1 MAMTTLFNNWDIVA
15 KGWYLVTA
23 SKTISQATVQ
33 SFTICG
39 QRIALFRGSDG
50 QVRALDAYCPHMG
63 TDLGI
68 GSVDGNQ
75 VRCFFHHWA
84 FDGNGQCQDIPCQD
98 HVPPGTAVQAYA
110 TEEKYGFIWVYP
122 DKVAPRPVAEFD
134 ELNGEALAV
143 VADAPLT
150 RQCHHH
156 ICMINGIDVQHLQ
169 TVHHLPV
176 DLSLSLQQDG
186 EHIDFTLSGEFL
198 DTNWRERLGRIIL
211 GPRYAYSMRYA
222 HGCLGL
228 LTMMQEVRWIPKLHM
243 LYAYRPTEAGETF
256 IQPIYVTKK
265 RPGLWGWIVTHLLLW
280 LTRLSYYVLRGE
292 DGKIYDNIR
301 FSTERLLP
309 VDEPIARYVRYV
321 NSLVPSR
328 WSRRSPAVSL
338 SEETLS
344 SEATSSDP
352 ISSEKEALNG
362 EHKRGRTT
370 DLDLCASSAPQG
382 DPERVSKTGQ
392 RE

>member
-1 MAMTTLFNNWDIVA
+1 MTTLFNNWDIVA
-15 KGWYLVTA
+15 KGWYLVAA
-23 SKTISQATVQ
+23 SKDIPTETVK

-39 QRIALFRGSDG
+39 QRIAVFRGADG

-84 FDGNGQCQDIPCQD
+84 FNGSGECQDIPCQS
-98 HVPPGTAVQAYA
+98 HIPPSTQIQSYA
-110 TEEKYGFIWVYP
+110 TEEKYGFIWIYP
-122 DKVAPRPVAEFD
+122 DNVAPTTVAEFD
-134 ELNGEALAV
+134 ELQGEELAV
-143 VADAPLT
+143 IADRPLT

-176 DLSLSLQQDG
+176 DLELSLQQEG
-186 EHIDFTLSGEFL
+186 EQIDFTLSGEFL
-198 DTNWRERLGRIIL
+198 NTNWRERLGRAIL

-228 LTMMQEVRWIPKLHM
+228 LTMMKEVRWIPKLHM
-243 LYAYRPTEAGETF
+243 LYAYRPMESGETF

-265 RPGLWGWIVTHLLLW
+265 RAGLLGWLVTYLLLW
-280 LTRLSYYVLRGE
+280 LTRLSYYALRGE

-309 VDEPIARYVRYV
+309 VDAPIAHYVRYV
-321 NSLVPSR
+321 NGLVPSR
-328 WSRRSPAVSL
+328 WSRHQPQSLLLDQATLAKSFNL
-338 SEETLS
+338 SEPNS
-344 SEATSSDP
+344 
-352 ISSEKEALNG
+352 LNVYSPSPR
-362 EHKRGRTT
+362 E
-370 DLDLCASSAPQG
+370 
-382 DPERVSKTGQ
+382 ERVEG
-392 RE
+392 